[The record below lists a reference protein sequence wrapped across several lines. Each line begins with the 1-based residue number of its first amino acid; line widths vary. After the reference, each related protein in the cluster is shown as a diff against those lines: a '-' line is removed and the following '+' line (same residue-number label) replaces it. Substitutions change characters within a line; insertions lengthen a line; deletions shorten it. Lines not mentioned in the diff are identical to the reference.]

1 MLDYYQKGEIVKEMG
16 LTPLE
21 HLEHFVDEIKKTIP
35 LSSVWITRR
44 KDMSKFSQTVS
55 EQTFSNLPFL
65 KGKDKEMVAEQ
76 AIPFTVVGVRGP
88 VVKNQLD
95 YTRRRMV
102 ETSTYYLDIEF
113 NLNETIGTLEPNMT
127 LSFAANFE
135 GRDKKIE
142 ALREDLEAGETNTV
156 LLTRSMLA
164 SGNDWYDL
172 SVA

>member
-1 MLDYYQKGEIVKEMG
+1 MTDTTIN
-16 LTPLE
+16 
-21 HLEHFVDEIKKTIP
+21 HLQHFVDEVKKTIP

-44 KDMSKFSQTVS
+44 KDMSKFAQTVS

-65 KGKDKEMVAEQ
+65 KGNLKEAVADKGVT
-76 AIPFTVVGVRGP
+76 FTVTNVRGP
-88 VVKNQLD
+88 VEKEQLD
-95 YTRRRMV
+95 FSRRKMV
-102 ETSTYYLDIEF
+102 HTSTYYLDIAF
-113 NLNETIGTLEPNMT
+113 SNVDVTTFGLEPDMT
-127 LSFAANFE
+127 LSFAAGFE